1 MNRDSWLTLSTGSP
15 LSDHG
20 HAGAGQGAGTG
31 DDGGLAWH
39 RSHTPPA
46 ATPGQPVEGPAPTRQ
61 QIEAMADRVARF
73 RTTVL
78 ILGETGVGKE
88 VLAQRIHRQSPRAA
102 GPLVA
107 INCAALCPTL
117 IESQLFGY
125 ERGAFTGAVQ
135 GKPGMFEAADGGTV
149 FLDEVGELPLS
160 AQVKLL
166 RVLETRTVQ
175 RLGSTKEHALD
186 VRFIAATNRD
196 LDREV
201 EAGTFRADLLFRL
214 DGIRLLLPP
223 LRERRDEVPGLAATF
238 LRQASSRE
246 GIPTPVLS
254 PAAAQALQDHHW
266 PGNIRE
272 LINVIHRAVVLC
284 DDGTIEPQH
293 LVLARPRPSPFLPPR
308 DGDTFTDR
316 PVEVPRADPT
326 EGGEKGTLP
335 LTRDALIGALDRCA
349 GNQTRAAALLGI
361 SRGTLVNRMALFG
374 LPRPRKA
381 KAAPVATDRRLSPGS
396 HRAPVN

>member
-1 MNRDSWLTLSTGSP
+1 MNPDRWLTLSTRSP
-15 LSDHG
+15 LSDDAQDIAVHS
-20 HAGAGQGAGTG
+20 AGKAQDGA
-31 DDGGLAWH
+31 LAWQ
-39 RSHTPPA
+39 RSRTQLPA
-46 ATPGQPVEGPAPTRQ
+46 APVQLPDEPAPTRQ
-61 QIEAMADRVARF
+61 QIEEMADRVARF

-102 GPLVA
+102 GPMVA

-135 GKPGMFEAADGGTV
+135 GKPGLFEAADGGTV

-175 RLGSTKEHALD
+175 RLGSTKDHGLD
-186 VRFIAATNRD
+186 VRFLAATNRD

-201 EAGTFRADLLFRL
+201 DAGTFRADLLFRL
-214 DGIRLLLPP
+214 DGIRLRLPP

-238 LRQASSRE
+238 LRQASGGE
-246 GIPTPVLS
+246 GMATPVLS
-254 PAAAQALQDHHW
+254 PAAAEALLDYHW

-272 LINVIHRAVVLC
+272 LQNVMHRAVVLC
-284 DDGTIEPQH
+284 DSGTIEPEH
-293 LVLARPRPSPFLPPR
+293 LILGPSRLSRFPSHPGRASSLERPVAVPRPGVTERGDKAARPR
-308 DGDTFTDR
+308 
-316 PVEVPRADPT
+316 
-326 EGGEKGTLP
+326 
-335 LTRDALIGALDRCA
+335 TRDVIIAALDRCA

-361 SRGTLVNRMALFG
+361 SRGTLVNDLGLFD

-381 KAAPVATDRRLSPGS
+381 GAGRVPAGAPLPVG
-396 HRAPVN
+396 HRPSMN

>member
-1 MNRDSWLTLSTGSP
+1 MNQDRWLTLSTGAPVSEGAQRVAV
-15 LSDHG
+15 H
-20 HAGAGQGAGTG
+20 GAGRAE
-31 DDGGLAWH
+31 DGGLAWP
-39 RSHTPPA
+39 RSGPVLGVA
-46 ATPGQPVEGPAPTRQ
+46 PGQLLDAPAPTRQ
-61 QIEAMADRVARF
+61 QVEAMADRVARF

-102 GPLVA
+102 GPMVA
-107 INCAALCPTL
+107 INCGALCPTL

-125 ERGAFTGAVQ
+125 ERGAFTGADH

-160 AQVKLL
+160 AQAKLL

-175 RLGSTKEHALD
+175 RLGSTKQHALD
-186 VRFIAATNRD
+186 VRFLAATNRD

-214 DGIRLLLPP
+214 DGIRLRLPP
-223 LRERRDEVPGLAATF
+223 LRERRDEVPGLAETF
-238 LRQASSRE
+238 LRQVSGRE
-246 GIPTPVLS
+246 GMAAPVLS
-254 PAAAQALQDHHW
+254 PAAAEALLAYHW

-272 LINVIHRAVVLC
+272 LHNVIHRAVVLC
-284 DDGTIEPQH
+284 DGATIEPEH
-293 LVLARPRPSPFLPPR
+293 LVLGRPRPSPVLAQPGG
-308 DGDTFTDR
+308 DGVVGC
-316 PVEVPRADPT
+316 PVEVPRVAET
-326 EGGEKGTLP
+326 GGRARAPVP
-335 LTRDALIGALDRCA
+335 LTAEVILAALDRCA

-361 SRGTLVNRMALFG
+361 SRGTLLNKITLFG

-381 KAAPVATDRRLSPGS
+381 AAGS
-396 HRAPVN
+396 VPADAPRAPGHHASMN